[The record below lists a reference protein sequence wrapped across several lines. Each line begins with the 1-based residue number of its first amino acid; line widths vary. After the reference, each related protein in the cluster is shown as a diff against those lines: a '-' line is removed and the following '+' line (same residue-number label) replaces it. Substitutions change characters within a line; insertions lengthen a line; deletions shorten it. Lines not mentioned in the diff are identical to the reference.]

1 MHEIH
6 ADKDTYVPAYCEL
19 PLPMKS
25 PLLLFLVFTTAV
37 HAAPEGKLR
46 YNRDIRPILSDYCFA
61 CHGPDKNHR
70 EADLRLDVREAAIEM
85 KAILPGKPEASSI
98 LERIH
103 SHDEDDV
110 MPPPESKKTLTEA
123 HKALLTEWIRQGA
136 EYEPHWSYTPLV
148 RPSLPQLHQVG
159 TPGHPVDAFIQ
170 DALAKRNISPS
181 PIASARTLLRRL
193 SLDLIGLPP
202 TPEEAAAF
210 EQAFKTDP
218 QAAVSTWTTRLMKS
232 PHFGER
238 WAAWWLDVARFADTV
253 GFHGDQNQ
261 RIFPYRDYVI
271 NSFNSNKRF
280 DQFTLEQ
287 LAGDLLPN
295 PTTEQLVATG
305 FNRLNMMTREGGAQ
319 PKEYLAKYQ
328 ADRVR
333 TVGGTWMGATLGC
346 AECHD
351 HKFDPYTARDF
362 YSMSAFFA
370 DVKQFGVYAS
380 YGYTPVEELK
390 GWSNEHPFPPEILVD
405 SPYLKSRLGKL
416 KSQMDALARQAI
428 HDAPMAQLKPWVQQT
443 RAALKTEKDLWFS
456 PTLEATTVPSPPTK
470 KGAQAQKGKKGD
482 TSADSS
488 SVSLTAEG
496 HLRITAKMA
505 QDTTIT
511 LKPDAGPIAAV
522 KIELLPDSAHQG
534 SIELAGAANGM
545 VITPTF
551 SHRPLGTDKEKSLP
565 IFFADA
571 DHKEAVYAGT
581 VEKTGVTAGWK
592 TAAKQARTKQTSVWL
607 LDEPV
612 DLKKGETFTVRL
624 PNHTAGCLQI
634 SIARIAPPSPLAE
647 NWSQALI
654 SALEKND
661 FNDAM
666 LAQTWLL
673 QSGQNLKVKALWKD
687 LHAQMWECNQ
697 GKAWTQVTVP
707 VKEPL
712 TIRRLPRGNWMDETG
727 EICPPAPP
735 QFLTGPLPE
744 GTRQSRVDL
753 AKWLTSAENPLTA
766 RTFVNRLWKQFFGNG
781 LSMAVDDL
789 GAQGETPSHPELLD
803 WLAAEFRD
811 SGWDIQH
818 LMRLIVSSHTY
829 RQDSRTRPELKD
841 LDPSNRL
848 LAFQN
853 PRRLEAE
860 FVRDN
865 ALFAAGL
872 LNLDIGGP
880 SVKPYQPG
888 GYYENLQFPSR
899 DYVAST
905 DDRQWRRGV
914 YMHWQRTFLHP
925 MLANFDAPARDECTA
940 TRNVSNTPQQA
951 LTLLNDPTF
960 VEAARTL
967 AESLIPG
974 SDSER
979 LETIFLRTLARSPKP
994 TETQSLL
1001 GFLQSQREV
1010 FKASPEDA
1018 QKLLAT
1024 GLRPIPP
1031 SHHSDLAAWTSLCR
1045 VVLNLHETITR
1056 Y

>member
-1 MHEIH
+1 
-6 ADKDTYVPAYCEL
+6 
-19 PLPMKS
+19 MKS
-25 PLLLFLVFTTAV
+25 PLLLFLVLTTAAQ
-37 HAAPEGKLR
+37 AASGGKLR

-85 KAILPGKPEASSI
+85 KAILPGKPEGSSI

-123 HKALLTEWIRQGA
+123 QKALLTEWIRQGA

-148 RPSLPQLHQVG
+148 RPNLPAARQETG
-159 TPGHPVDAFIQ
+159 TAHPVDAFIQ
-170 DALAKRNISPS
+170 DALTKRNISPS

-202 TPEEAAAF
+202 TPEEATAF
-210 EQAFKTDP
+210 EQAFKADP
-218 QAAVSTWTTRLMKS
+218 QAAVRTWTTRLMKS

-287 LAGDLLPN
+287 LAGDLLSN

-416 KSQMDALARQAI
+416 QRQMAALARQAI
-428 HDAPMAQLKPWVQQT
+428 HDAPQEQLKPWVQQT
-443 RAALKTEKDLWFS
+443 LAALTRKKDIWFIPS
-456 PTLEATTVPSPPTK
+456 LTATTVTSPPAS
-470 KGAQAQKGKKGD
+470 KGAKAQKAKKN
-482 TSADSS
+482 APPVDSS
-488 SVSLTAEG
+488 SIAQTPEG
-496 HLRITAKMA
+496 TLLITANVA
-505 QDTTIT
+505 QNTTIT
-511 LKPDAGPIAAV
+511 LKPEGGRIAAV
-522 KIELLPDSAHQG
+522 KIELLPNSAHQD
-534 SIELAGAANGM
+534 SIELAGAAKGM
-545 VITPTF
+545 LLVPAF
-551 SHRPLGTDKEKSLP
+551 SHRALGTDKDKSLP
-565 IFFADA
+565 VFFADA

-581 VEKTGVTAGWK
+581 VEKAGVTTGWK
-592 TAAKQARTKQTSVWL
+592 TAAKKARTQQTSVWI

-612 DLKKGETFTVRL
+612 DLKKGEAFIIHL
-624 PNHTAGCLQI
+624 PNHTAGCLRI
-634 SIARIAPPSPLAE
+634 SIASIAPPSPLAE
-647 NWSQALI
+647 SWSQALL

-661 FNDAM
+661 FNDAL

-673 QSGQNLKVKALWKD
+673 QSGQNPKVKAVWKNIHTQT
-687 LHAQMWECNQ
+687 LECNQ

-735 QFLTGPLPE
+735 QFLTGNRPKS
-744 GTRQSRVDL
+744 TRQSRVDL

-781 LSMAVDDL
+781 LSLAVDDL

-829 RQDSRTRPELKD
+829 LQDSRTRPELKD

-880 SVKPYQPG
+880 SVKPYQPS

-905 DDRQWRRGV
+905 DDQQWRRGV

-967 AESLIPG
+967 AESLTQG

-994 TETQSLL
+994 AETHSLL
-1001 GFLQSQREV
+1001 GFLQSQRDV

-1024 GLRPIPP
+1024 GLRPIPT
-1031 SHHSDLAAWTSLCR
+1031 SHQAELAAWTSLCR

>member
-1 MHEIH
+1 
-6 ADKDTYVPAYCEL
+6 
-19 PLPMKS
+19 MKS
-25 PLLLFLVFTTAV
+25 RLLLFLALATATQ
-37 HAAPEGKLR
+37 AAPGGNLR

-85 KAILPGKPEASSI
+85 KAILPGKPEESSI
-98 LERIH
+98 LERIR

-123 HKALLTEWIRQGA
+123 QKTLLAEWIRQGA

-148 RPSLPQLHQVG
+148 RPNLPPTKKAQ
-159 TPGHPVDAFIQ
+159 GHANPVDAYIQ
-170 DALAKRNISPS
+170 DTLQKKGISPS
-181 PIASARTLLRRL
+181 PLAAPRTLARRL
-193 SLDLIGLPP
+193 SLDLVGLPP
-202 TPEEAAAF
+202 TPEEATEFEKAF
-210 EQAFKTDP
+210 QINP
-218 QAAVSTWTTRLMKS
+218 QTAVNTLATRLMKS

-271 NSFNSNKRF
+271 AAFNSNKRF
-280 DQFTLEQ
+280 DQFTIEQ
-287 LAGDLLPN
+287 LAGDLLPH

-362 YSMSAFFA
+362 YSMSAYFA

-405 SPYLKSRLGKL
+405 SPYLKARLERL
-416 KSQMDALARQAI
+416 RSQMQQLALRAIQAAPAAQVASWRQETLAVLGRSQ
-428 HDAPMAQLKPWVQQT
+428 DPWQI
-443 RAALKTEKDLWFS
+443 
-456 PTLEATTVPSPPTK
+456 PPLEASTRLAPPTK
-470 KGAQAQKGKKGD
+470 KGAPPPKP
-482 TSADSS
+482 
-488 SVSLTAEG
+488 
-496 HLRITAKMA
+496 AKEA
-505 QDTTIT
+505 PPPPPDPSTIT
-511 LKPDAGPIAAV
+511 QMPDGSLLIAAKAAQATTVTFKPEPGRIAAV
-522 KIELLPDSAHQG
+522 KIELLPHASHQDSL
-534 SIELAGAANGM
+534 ELSGTANGLM
-545 VITPTF
+545 IAPAF
-551 SHRPLGTDKEKSLP
+551 SHRPAAAEKDNPLTV
-565 IFFADA
+565 FFADA
-571 DHKEAVYAGT
+571 DVKEPLYAGT
-581 VEKTGVTAGWK
+581 VEKPGVTAGWK
-592 TAAKQARTKQTSVWL
+592 TSAKQAKSKQTAVWL
-607 LDEPV
+607 LDVPV
-612 DLKKGETFTVRL
+612 EVKAGETFTVRI
-624 PNHTAGCLQI
+624 PNHNAGCLRI
-634 SIARIAPPSPLAE
+634 SLARIAPPSPLAE
-647 NWSQALI
+647 NWQLPLMEALKKGD
-654 SALEKND
+654 LKD
-661 FNDAM
+661 VT
-666 LAQTWLL
+666 LAQAWLR
-673 QSGQNLKVKALWKD
+673 QSGQSPEAKTTWQG
-687 LHAQMWECNQ
+687 LHDQVLECNE

-707 VKEPL
+707 IKEPL
-712 TIRRLPRGNWMDETG
+712 TIRRLPRGNWMDESG

-735 QFLTGPLPE
+735 QFLTDDSAKE
-744 GTRQSRVDL
+744 GSRQSRLDL

-781 LSMAVDDL
+781 LSQAVDDL

-803 WLAAEFRD
+803 WLATEFRD

-818 LMRLIVSSHTY
+818 LMQLIVTSHTY
-829 RQDSRTRPELKD
+829 LQDSRTRPELKD
-841 LDPSNRL
+841 ADPGNRL

-872 LNLDIGGP
+872 LNLDLGGP

-899 DYVAST
+899 DYLAST

-967 AESLIPG
+967 AEKLPAG
-974 SDSER
+974 SDADR
-979 LETIFLRTLARSPKP
+979 LRIIFQRTLARQPKP
-994 TETQSLL
+994 AEETSLL
-1001 GFLQSQREV
+1001 GFLKSQREI
-1010 FKASPEDA
+1010 FLATPEDA
-1018 QKLLAT
+1018 KKLLTT
-1024 GLRPIPP
+1024 GIRPAP
-1031 SHHSDLAAWTSLCR
+1031 SGDLPELAAWTSLCR